1 MNSFITEPKELVS
14 DSLVGIFPNENEEK
28 AHQATEESD
37 ATINVVFVFTPRENS
52 LIGNLVGVELA
63 KFPKIDV
70 RVSLDDAFNFISNA
84 VVKNSIKIESVIF
97 ALGEKVTNFLGPFS
111 VQSTKIVEI
120 ESLTKTCVLA
130 VDLIKSDS

>member
-1 MNSFITEPKELVS
+1 M
-14 DSLVGIFPNENEEK
+14 
-28 AHQATEESD
+28 
-37 ATINVVFVFTPRENS
+37 
-52 LIGNLVGVELA
+52 IGNLVGVELA